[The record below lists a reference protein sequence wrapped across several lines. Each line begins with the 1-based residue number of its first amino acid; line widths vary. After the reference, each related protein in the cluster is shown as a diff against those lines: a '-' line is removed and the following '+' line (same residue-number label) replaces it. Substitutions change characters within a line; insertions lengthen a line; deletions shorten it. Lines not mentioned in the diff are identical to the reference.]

1 MYSIIDVDIST
12 KVNLLQ
18 YLLEKNE
25 SFEDACSKVALS
37 IQEAKYY
44 LAQTFQSK

>member
-1 MYSIIDVDIST
+1 MYSIIDVDIAT
-12 KVNLLQ
+12 KINILQ
-18 YLLEKNE
+18 YLLDKNE

-44 LAQTFQSK
+44 LMKNLQK